1 MIKKESS
8 QKLLSLAI
16 AIPTSFIDV
25 YSSKAQKT
33 QQIGRIARASAIFQ
47 VNEILLFKDR
57 KNQKQA
63 ENLQLISSVLEYI
76 ETPQYL
82 RKHLFA
88 KLPELQYVGLLPPLR
103 TPHHPLV
110 KKASQLKQDEIREGV
125 AFQQNGNLVVDVGV
139 ELPLPLVKSNL
150 TRFPQRITVQ
160 ITRTKAGNLI
170 AAKSSPP
177 RVQPY
182 WGYKVRCVDRS
193 LGKFLKI
200 KQDNQYVIA
209 TSRKGKP
216 VEELAK
222 EIRTKWQNYQ
232 RLLLLFG
239 SYNEGLAEILQ
250 REHVDIADVVDYS
263 VNLVQS
269 QGTATIRTEEAVQ
282 IGLTVF
288 RYLECI
294 QV

>member
-1 MIKKESS
+1 MTKKEAPRR
-8 QKLLSLAI
+8 LLSLAI

-47 VNEILLFKDR
+47 VDEILLFKD
-57 KNQKQA
+57 KENQKQA
-63 ENLQLISSVLEYI
+63 KNLRFISRVLEYI

-110 KKASQLKQDEIREGV
+110 KKASQLKQGEMREGV
-125 AFQQNGNLVVDVGV
+125 VFQHRGKLMVDVGV
-139 ELPLPLVKSNL
+139 ESPLPLVKSNL
-150 TRFPQRITVQ
+150 TKFPKRITVQ
-160 ITRTKAGNLI
+160 ITRTKTGNLI
-170 AAKSSPP
+170 ATQSSPP
-177 RVQPY
+177 RFQQY
-182 WGYKVRCVDRS
+182 WGFNVRCLDLP
-193 LGKFLKI
+193 LGKFLQENHEYK
-200 KQDNQYVIA
+200 YVIA

-216 VEELAK
+216 VEELSR
-222 EIRTKWQNYQ
+222 EIGVKWQNHK
-232 RLLLLFG
+232 RLLLIFG
-239 SYNEGLAEILQ
+239 SYDEGLSEILQ
-250 REHVDIADVVDYS
+250 REQIDVAKVVDCS
-263 VNLVQS
+263 VNLVRN

-288 RYLECI
+288 RYLESTY
-294 QV
+294 V